1 MTGTALGLV
10 LAAALLH
17 ATWNLVLKRSAR
29 KLTVSWLGLLPGA
42 LLASPGLL
50 LVPGGLAIS
59 RAGWACILATGLLH
73 ALYFLFLS
81 EAYERGDLS
90 LVYPLARGSG
100 PLLVALLAPLLL
112 GEGLA
117 PGGAA
122 GIGLVVLGVFGVA
135 GRPEPTGPGR
145 SRLLSQWHAPHVA
158 MALLTG
164 LTIAGYSLV
173 DKVGVG
179 LVHPLLYQFLM
190 FGIAFA
196 VLGPYVLWRQRP
208 SLASLQAEWRTVA
221 LVGVFSFVAYLLVL
235 FALRLA
241 KVAYVVAAREVS
253 IVFGAAF
260 GAAFLGERHGARR
273 LLAAASIAAGTILI
287 GLSR

>member
-1 MTGTALGLV
+1 MTAAALGLV

-17 ATWNLVLKRSAR
+17 ATWNLVLKQSSG
-29 KLTVSWLGLLPGA
+29 KLTVSWLGVLAGA
-42 LLASPGLL
+42 LLATPGLL
-50 LVPGGLAIS
+50 LVPGSLGICP
-59 RAGWACILATGLLH
+59 AGWACILATGLLH

-81 EAYERGDLS
+81 EAYERGELS

-112 GEGLA
+112 GEVLT
-117 PGGAA
+117 PGGAT
-122 GIGLVVLGVFGVA
+122 GIGLVVLGLFGLA
-135 GRPEPTGPGR
+135 GGPEPTAPGQ
-145 SRLLSQWHAPHVA
+145 SRLLAQRRAPHVA

-179 LVHPLLYQFLM
+179 LVHPTLYQILMMGLAFL
-190 FGIAFA
+190 A
-196 VLGPYVLWRQRP
+196 LTPYVLWRRRP
-208 SLASLQAEWRTVA
+208 SLASLKAEWRAVA
-221 LVGVFSFVAYLLVL
+221 LVGVFSFVAYQLVL

-253 IVFGAAF
+253 IVFGVAL

-273 LLAAASIAAGTILI
+273 LIAAASIAAGTLLI

>member
-50 LVPGGLAIS
+50 LLPGGPAIS

-135 GRPEPTGPGR
+135 GRPEPTGPGE
-145 SRLLSQWHAPHVA
+145 SRLLAQWHAPHVA

-253 IVFGAAF
+253 IVFGAAL
-260 GAAFLGERHGARR
+260 GAVFLGERQGGRR
-273 LLAAASIAAGTILI
+273 LVAAASIAAGTILI

>member
-1 MTGTALGLV
+1 MTASALGLV

-17 ATWNLVLKRSAR
+17 ATWNLALKQSAR
-29 KLTVSWLGLLPGA
+29 KLTVSWLGLLVGP

-50 LVPGGLAIS
+50 LLPGGLGVS

-81 EAYERGDLS
+81 EAYERGELS

-100 PLLVALLAPLLL
+100 SLLVALLAPLLL
-112 GEGLA
+112 GEILT
-117 PGGAA
+117 PGGAT
-122 GIGLVVLGVFGVA
+122 GIGLVVLGLFGVA
-135 GRPEPTGPGR
+135 GGPERTGPGQ
-145 SRLLSQWHAPHVA
+145 SRLLAQWRAPHVS

-164 LTIAGYSLV
+164 LSIAGYSLV

-179 LVHPLLYQFLM
+179 LVHPTLYQILMMGGAFL
-190 FGIAFA
+190 A
-196 VLGPYVLWRQRP
+196 LTPYVLTRQRP
-208 SLASLQAEWRTVA
+208 SLASLKGEWRTVA
-221 LVGVFSFVAYLLVL
+221 LVGIFSFVAYQLVL

-253 IVFGAAF
+253 IVFGAAL
-260 GAAFLGERHGARR
+260 GAAFLGERHGVRR
-273 LLAAASIAAGTILI
+273 LVAAASIAAGTVLI

>member
-1 MTGTALGLV
+1 MTAAALGLV

-17 ATWNLVLKRSAR
+17 ATWNVALKRSAR
-29 KLTVSWLGLLPGA
+29 KLVVSWLGLPAGV

-50 LVPGGLAIS
+50 LLPENFEVSG
-59 RAGWACILATGLLH
+59 AGWACILATGFLH

-81 EAYERGDLS
+81 EAYERGELS

-112 GEGLA
+112 GEVLT
-117 PGGAA
+117 PGGGA
-122 GIGLVVLGVFGVA
+122 GIGLVVLGLFGMA
-135 GRPEPTGPGR
+135 GRPEPAAPGR
-145 SRLLSQWHAPHVA
+145 SRLLAEWRAPHVA

-173 DKVGVG
+173 DKVGVS
-179 LVHPLLYQFLM
+179 LVHPYVYQILMMGLAFL
-190 FGIAFA
+190 A
-196 VLGPYVLWRQRP
+196 LTPYVLWRQRP
-208 SLASLQAEWRTVA
+208 SLAGLQAEWRAVVF
-221 LVGVFSFVAYLLVL
+221 VGVFSFAGYQLVL
-235 FALRLA
+235 VALRLA

-253 IVFGAAF
+253 IVFGVAL

-273 LLAAASIAAGTILI
+273 LVAAASIAAGTVLI
-287 GLSR
+287 ALSR

>member
-1 MTGTALGLV
+1 MTATALALV

-17 ATWNLVLKRSAR
+17 ATWNLALKRSAR
-29 KLTVSWLGLLPGA
+29 KLVVSWLSLLPGT

-50 LVPGGLAIS
+50 LLPGGPGIS
-59 RAGWACILATGLLH
+59 PAAWACILATGLLH

-81 EAYERGDLS
+81 EAYERGELS

-112 GEGLA
+112 GEVLT
-117 PGGAA
+117 PGGAT
-122 GIGLVVLGVFGVA
+122 GIGLVVLGLFGVA
-135 GRPEPTGPGR
+135 GGPGPTTPR
-145 SRLLSQWHAPHVA
+145 QSRLLAQWHAPHVA

-179 LVHPLLYQFLM
+179 LVHPYLYQFFM
-190 FGIAFA
+190 FGVAFLA
-196 VLGPYVLWRQRP
+196 LTPYVLWRQRP
-208 SLASLQAEWRTVA
+208 SLASLRAEWRTVA

-253 IVFGAAF
+253 IVFGVAL
-260 GAAFLGERHGARR
+260 GAAFLGERHGARG
-273 LLAAASIAAGTILI
+273 LIAAASIAAGTLLI

>member
-1 MTGTALGLV
+1 MTAAALGLV

-17 ATWNLVLKRSAR
+17 ATWNLVLKQSSG
-29 KLTVSWLGLLPGA
+29 KLTVSWLGVLAGA
-42 LLASPGLL
+42 LLATPGLL
-50 LVPGGLAIS
+50 LVPAGLGIS
-59 RAGWACILATGLLH
+59 PAGWACILATGLLH

-81 EAYERGDLS
+81 EAYERGELS

-112 GEGLA
+112 GEVLT
-117 PGGAA
+117 PGGAT
-122 GIGLVVLGVFGVA
+122 GIGLVVLGLFGMA
-135 GRPEPTGPGR
+135 GGPEPTAPGQ
-145 SRLLSQWHAPHVA
+145 SRLLAQWRAPHVA

-179 LVHPLLYQFLM
+179 LVHPTLYQILMMGLAFL
-190 FGIAFA
+190 A
-196 VLGPYVLWRQRP
+196 LTPYVLWRRRP
-208 SLASLQAEWRTVA
+208 SLASLKAEWRAVA
-221 LVGVFSFVAYLLVL
+221 LVGVFSFVAYQLVL

-253 IVFGAAF
+253 IVFGVAL

-273 LLAAASIAAGTILI
+273 LIAAASIAAGTLLI

>member
-50 LVPGGLAIS
+50 LLPGGLGIS
-59 RAGWACILATGLLH
+59 QAGWACILATGFLH

-117 PGGAA
+117 PSGAI
-122 GIGLVVLGVFGVA
+122 GIGLVVLGLFGVA
-135 GRPEPTGPGR
+135 GRPEPTGPGQ
-145 SRLLSQWHAPHVA
+145 SRLLSQWNAPHVA

-253 IVFGAAF
+253 IVFGAAL
-260 GAAFLGERHGARR
+260 GAVFLGERQGGRR
-273 LLAAASIAAGTILI
+273 LVAAASIAAGTILI

>member
-1 MTGTALGLV
+1 MTVGALGLV

-17 ATWNLVLKRSAR
+17 ATWNLVLKQSAG
-29 KLTVSWLGLLPGA
+29 KLTVSWLGVLAGT
-42 LLASPGLL
+42 LLATPGLL
-50 LVPGGLAIS
+50 LVPGGLGIS
-59 RAGWACILATGLLH
+59 PAGWACILATGLLH

-81 EAYERGDLS
+81 EAYERGELS

-112 GEGLA
+112 GEVLT
-117 PGGAA
+117 PGGAT
-122 GIGLVVLGVFGVA
+122 GIGLVVLGLFGMA
-135 GRPEPTGPGR
+135 GGPEPTGPGQ
-145 SRLLSQWHAPHVA
+145 SRLLAQWRAPHVT

-179 LVHPLLYQFLM
+179 LVHPTLYQILMMGLAFL
-190 FGIAFA
+190 ALA
-196 VLGPYVLWRQRP
+196 PYVLWRQRP
-208 SLASLQAEWRTVA
+208 SLASVKAEWRAVA
-221 LVGVFSFVAYLLVL
+221 LVGVFSFVAYQLVL

-253 IVFGAAF
+253 IVFGVAL
-260 GAAFLGERHGARR
+260 GAAFLGERHGARH
-273 LLAAASIAAGTILI
+273 LIAAASIAAGTLLI